1 MAANEEKEAPAL
13 PKAGA
18 KARALKAKKQCR
30 KASTAMHKK
39 GAPRPP
45 SDGPAH
51 CGSEGSPGILGRAPP
66 GEASLTMTAMP
77 PSSPPRPDCPVSLD
91 EDRGQQCDCVHRRGH
106 GQRAPDQT
114 AVKKPRGTDVAR
126 GDTLPGLVERRHVCN
141 STGSRQ

>member
-30 KASTAMHKK
+30 KASTAKHKK

-77 PSSPPRPDCPVSLD
+77 PSSPPAPTAQSALTKI
-91 EDRGQQCDCVHRRGH
+91 EDNSVIVFIVEV
-106 GQRAPDQT
+106 T
-114 AVKKPRGTDVAR
+114 AHA
-126 GDTLPGLVERRHVCN
+126 HQI
-141 STGSRQ
+141 RQL